1 MSHVAKRRAALL
13 LDEPAIFN
21 PEADILA
28 AQESLGEGFGGDS
41 INGLAFAEAHRG
53 KLIYVPEAKQWLDFD
68 GTRWTPCDPG
78 GYVQAFA
85 ANAAR
90 EASDAEIATFSRL
103 RKGSRKRPPPEA
115 LQAVERAKQ
124 SQNLFRN
131 RARQKAAVDSA
142 AELPTLR
149 VKAAGLDADPWLMGV
164 PNGVLDLRRGRL
176 VPATPGQHITK
187 QAGAAFDPDADCPQ
201 WRAFLKR
208 ALPDAEMRAFV
219 RRAVG
224 YSLIGVVDEEK
235 LFFAYGPGASGKST
249 FANVVEALFGDYAV
263 AVNKALLVR
272 GQFSDSE
279 SERQVTRLHGVRLA
293 SINETSRGD
302 VFDDYKVKKVT
313 SRERV
318 AARRLYSEAFD
329 FMPTHTTWLR
339 GNFLPGVQDAGDG
352 FWRRLVPV
360 EFGQSIPAS
369 ERVADLDRRIV
380 EAELPGVLAW
390 AVRGALEWQ
399 ESGLGI
405 PAPIIAAVES
415 YRESTDLFGAWLDEC
430 TKRVATAKTKTS
442 DLFDSW
448 DQYCRRSG
456 LHAGTTRSFS
466 DELVRRGHE
475 RDKSRTHGRR
485 FTGIALTGGFDDLD

>member
-1 MSHVAKRRAALL
+1 MTRSRDRVAALL
-13 LDEPAIFN
+13 DEGNAHD
-21 PEADILA
+21 PESSILA
-28 AQESLGEGFGGDS
+28 AKRTLGEAFGGDTF
-41 INGLAFAEAHRG
+41 NGHAFADAHHGR
-53 KLIYVPEAKQWLDFD
+53 LIYVPEAKTWLAFD
-68 GTRWTPCDPG
+68 GARWTPTDPG
-78 GYVQAFA
+78 AYMQKF
-85 ANAAR
+85 
-90 EASDAEIATFSRL
+90 ASDEMIRAVKAEIRSTHRGKALSEQKTILL
-103 RKGSRKRPPPEA
+103 RVK
-115 LQAVERAKQ
+115 
-124 SQNLFRN
+124 
-131 RARQKAAVDSA
+131 ARQTAALASA

-149 VKAAGLDADPWLMGV
+149 VKAAMLDADPWLMGV

-176 VPATPGQHITK
+176 VPAKPSQRITK
-187 QAGAAFDPDADCPQ
+187 QASAPFDPDAPCPQ
-201 WRAFLKR
+201 WLAFLKR
-208 ALPDAEMRAFV
+208 ALPDPDMRAFV

-249 FANVVEALFGDYAV
+249 FANVVEAMFGDYAV

-313 SRERV
+313 SRERI

-360 EFGQSIPAS
+360 EFGQQIPAS
-369 ERVADLDRRIV
+369 ERVADLDRRIIA
-380 EAELPGVLAW
+380 EELPGVLAW
-390 AVRGALEWQ
+390 AVRGALQWQ

-405 PAPIIAAVES
+405 PAPIVAAVES
-415 YRESTDLFGAWLDEC
+415 YREATDLFGAWLDEC
-430 TKRVATAKTKTS
+430 TRRDPNAKTKTS

-448 DQYCRRSG
+448 TQYSQRSG
-456 LHAGTTRSFS
+456 AGGGYVRAFS
-466 DELVRRGHE
+466 DELARRGYEH
-475 RDKSRTHGRR
+475 DKSRKHGRR
-485 FTGIALTGGFDDLD
+485 FVGLSLTGGFDD